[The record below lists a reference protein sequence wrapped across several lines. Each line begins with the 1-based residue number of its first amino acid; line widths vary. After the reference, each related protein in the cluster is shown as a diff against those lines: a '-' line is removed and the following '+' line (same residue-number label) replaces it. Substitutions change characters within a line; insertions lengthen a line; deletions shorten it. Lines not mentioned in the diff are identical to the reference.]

1 MLSEPIQNIFN
12 RLYPVPSQSTRVK
25 MPPKATTTKRPTPA
39 GSKPSGPAT
48 GAGRPAGTTARP
60 RPTAG
65 PSKPRIPQR
74 AGASA
79 SGSGT
84 QAKPQVDVKPTV
96 NVGEEEWARL
106 MKETYG
112 GKQSAEWYA
121 KGAKSVEV
129 SRRETV
135 EDAKLKSRIN
145 GNYYPLSSKS
155 KVSSSNI
162 SIHSIS
168 LLKKISRLS

>member
-1 MLSEPIQNIFN
+1 MNAMPRLSKYSGEAQLKSRHRLTGGSATWNVRAPHVRLLPPARFIAYPLIQNIFN
-12 RLYPVPSQSTRVK
+12 RIYPVLSQSTRAK

-48 GAGRPAGTTARP
+48 NAGRPAGTTARP

-79 SGSGT
+79 SGSGS

-129 SRRETV
+129 SRV
-135 EDAKLKSRIN
+135 
-145 GNYYPLSSKS
+145 
-155 KVSSSNI
+155 
-162 SIHSIS
+162 
-168 LLKKISRLS
+168 

>member
-1 MLSEPIQNIFN
+1 
-12 RLYPVPSQSTRVK
+12 
-25 MPPKATTTKRPTPA
+25 
-39 GSKPSGPAT
+39 
-48 GAGRPAGTTARP
+48 
-60 RPTAG
+60 
-65 PSKPRIPQR
+65 
-74 AGASA
+74 
-79 SGSGT
+79 
-84 QAKPQVDVKPTV
+84 VDVKPTV

-135 EDAKLKSRIN
+135 EDVELNDRIN

-168 LLKKISRLS
+168 LLRKISRLS

>member
-1 MLSEPIQNIFN
+1 
-12 RLYPVPSQSTRVK
+12 
-25 MPPKATTTKRPTPA
+25 MPPKATTAKRPTPA
-39 GSKPSGPAT
+39 GAKPSGSAT
-48 GAGRPAGTTARP
+48 NAGRPAGTTARP

-74 AGASA
+74 AGASGSA
-79 SGSGT
+79 S
-84 QAKPQVDVKPTV
+84 QAKPQVDIKPTV

-129 SRRETV
+129 SRRDTNVRCKAEQ
-135 EDAKLKSRIN
+135 
-145 GNYYPLSSKS
+145 
-155 KVSSSNI
+155 
-162 SIHSIS
+162 
-168 LLKKISRLS
+168 

>member
-1 MLSEPIQNIFN
+1 
-12 RLYPVPSQSTRVK
+12 
-25 MPPKATTTKRPTPA
+25 MPPKATTAKRPTPA
-39 GSKPSGPAT
+39 GPKPSGAAT
-48 GAGRPAGTTARP
+48 NAGRPAGTTARP

-74 AGASA
+74 AGAAA
-79 SGSGT
+79 SGSGS

-129 SRRETV
+129 SPSQLM
-135 EDAKLKSRIN
+135 KM
-145 GNYYPLSSKS
+145 
-155 KVSSSNI
+155 
-162 SIHSIS
+162 
-168 LLKKISRLS
+168 